1 MGVTDK
7 KMMKNNELMKNEWN
21 DYNVR
26 RIGLRLFYIATIY
39 EIYSE

>member
-26 RIGLRLFYIATIY
+26 RIGLRLFDIATIY